1 MTKDYSMMTDF
12 SASFPLNQIVTEVV
26 STVILSIC
34 QVEVE
39 VEVGIDDDISGRHF
53 LYANKFQVMSAMK
66 PFQID
71 AVQYSTVHYRIG

>member
-1 MTKDYSMMTDF
+1 MTKDYSKMTDF

-26 STVILSIC
+26 SRVILTRIW
-34 QVEVE
+34 QVE